1 MTYQKTVEFNDI
13 ILTDDRGVEYRIP
26 ADFRELVARCLEP
39 ISEADRTGKL
49 KGEAYL
55 YQRFEEFEDA
65 ITDIPDVRYA
75 LNEMSSDGQRHR
87 QILQLFYNDLPKWA
101 KCRETLEGKF
111 KVRIVEPELMVSKGY
126 YRGDMEFVT
135 RQF

>member
-1 MTYQKTVEFNDI
+1 MTYQKTAEFNDI
-13 ILTDDRGVEYRIP
+13 ILTDAQNIEYRIP
-26 ADFRELVARCLEP
+26 AEFRALVARYLEP
-39 ISEADRTGKL
+39 ISEADRTGIL

-65 ITDIPDVRYA
+65 ITDIPDVRNA

-87 QILQLFYNDLPKWA
+87 QILQLFYSELPQWT
-101 KCRETLEGKF
+101 KCRETLEAKF
-111 KVRIVEPELMVSKGY
+111 KVKIVEPELMVSKGY
-126 YRGDMEFVT
+126 YRGDMEFVS

>member
-1 MTYQKTVEFNDI
+1 MTYQKPVEFNDI
-13 ILTDDRGVEYRIP
+13 ILTDANGVEYRIP
-26 ADFRELVARCLEP
+26 AEFRALVARCLEP

-101 KCRETLEGKF
+101 KCREMLEGKF
-111 KVRIVEPELMVSKGY
+111 KVRITEPELMVSKGY

>member
-13 ILTDDRGVEYRIP
+13 ILTDANGVEYRIP

-55 YQRFEEFEDA
+55 YLRFEEFEDA
-65 ITDIPDVRYA
+65 ITDIPDVRNA

-111 KVRIVEPELMVSKGY
+111 KVRITEPALMVSKGY

>member
-1 MTYQKTVEFNDI
+1 MTYQKTAEFNDI
-13 ILTDDRGVEYRIP
+13 ILTDAQNIEYRIP
-26 ADFRELVARCLEP
+26 AEFRALVARCLEP
-39 ISEADRTGKL
+39 ISEADRTGIL

-65 ITDIPDVRYA
+65 ITDIPDVRNA

-87 QILQLFYNDLPKWA
+87 QILQLFYSELPQWT
-101 KCRETLEGKF
+101 KCRETLEAKF
-111 KVRIVEPELMVSKGY
+111 KVKIVEPELMVSKGY
-126 YRGDMEFVT
+126 YRGDMEFVS